1 MDWLEFQ
8 AFLGTEVNWRS
19 ALPESLLET
28 ANGILA
34 GIEFGDQ
41 VPGEEAGGAG
51 RRHCKIEQNL
61 GKK

>member
-1 MDWLEFQ
+1 MQKKPLVGLVEFQ

-19 ALPESLLET
+19 ALTESNLET

-41 VPGEEAGGAG
+41 VPKRTCLRKA
-51 RRHCKIEQNL
+51 KL
-61 GKK
+61 